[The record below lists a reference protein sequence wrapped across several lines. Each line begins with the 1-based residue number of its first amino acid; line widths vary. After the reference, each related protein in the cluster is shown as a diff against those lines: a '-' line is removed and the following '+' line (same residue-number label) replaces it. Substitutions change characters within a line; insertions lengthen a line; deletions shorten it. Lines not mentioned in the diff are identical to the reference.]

1 MAEAAKVIENTQR
14 DVNIALINELA
25 LIFNKLGID
34 TEEVLQ
40 AAATK
45 WNFLPFRP
53 GLVGG
58 HCISVDPYY
67 LTHKAQSI
75 GLHPEIIL
83 AARRLNDRM
92 GEYVATQLI
101 KEMVKQ
107 KIQVVGANILVMGLS
122 FKENC
127 PDIRNTKIIDLIQSL
142 KEYDL
147 NLDVYDPWVDPLEVI
162 KEYGLEPVQTL
173 QPAHYDAIVL
183 AIGHQQFKNMTYEE
197 IQALGKE
204 NFVLYDL
211 KYILPPHQSNLR
223 L

>member
-1 MAEAAKVIENTQR
+1 
-14 DVNIALINELA
+14 
-25 LIFNKLGID
+25 
-34 TEEVLQ
+34 
-40 AAATK
+40 
-45 WNFLPFRP
+45 
-53 GLVGG
+53 
-58 HCISVDPYY
+58 
-67 LTHKAQSI
+67 
-75 GLHPEIIL
+75 
-83 AARRLNDRM
+83 
-92 GEYVATQLI
+92 
-101 KEMVKQ
+101 
-107 KIQVVGANILVMGLS
+107 MGLS

-173 QPAHYDAIVL
+173 QPANYDAIVL

-211 KYILPPHQSNLR
+211 KYILPSHQSDLR